1 MARFLID
8 NKIDT
13 SFIEAIPPMLPGL
26 PIANVKLL
34 SKSLVARSVNNSTLV
49 IRGVLPGDVPI
60 SSLVFG
66 GHNFVQGTGYQLQL
80 FDVPLYNPA
89 DIVYDS
95 GTLLVGPEEAAVN
108 NSTIQHSLPL
118 WFSEV
123 NAVAFSITLT
133 SAIVNPEPYFQIYR
147 LFMGKYISTKLNISK
162 NHSISWKENTQQYRT
177 DSGTLRSD
185 IFSPRKVIEFSLDT
199 MDESDRSLIQEDL
212 YTVGMQKEFYI
223 DLFPLASGNS
233 LYKKIDYRGIVKLTR
248 VPKYTEFS
256 NNFYKSTYIV
266 EEV

>member
-1 MARFLID
+1 
-8 NKIDT
+8 
-13 SFIEAIPPMLPGL
+13 
-26 PIANVKLL
+26 
-34 SKSLVARSVNNSTLV
+34 
-49 IRGVLPGDVPI
+49 
-60 SSLVFG
+60 
-66 GHNFVQGTGYQLQL
+66 
-80 FDVPLYNPA
+80 
-89 DIVYDS
+89 
-95 GTLLVGPEEAAVN
+95 
-108 NSTIQHSLPL
+108 
-118 WFSEV
+118 
-123 NAVAFSITLT
+123 
-133 SAIVNPEPYFQIYR
+133 
-147 LFMGKYISTKLNISK
+147 MGKYISTKLNISK